1 MLIDMIKKTLP
12 EYKITLPISK
22 QKITFRPLLVKEEKF
37 ISMLNDLSS
46 STEDKLTNLSNLVN
60 SCCNDKINS
69 LDLFMYDFQYLLTEI
84 RKKSVDETSKLTIT
98 CPNTGEKIITEIDL
112 NQYNTKKETSSV
124 LELDIS
130 KEMIIKIRSPKLKD
144 LKEINNFPESKKEL
158 IELILNCFDSVE
170 TPEENMTMKDSTK
183 EEKLEFLNYITKK
196 DFEKIQNFI
205 MSTFI
210 SFQINYTTSDGV
222 SRKIEVN
229 DFVNFLKFYL
239 IMLV

>member
-1 MLIDMIKKTLP
+1 
-12 EYKITLPISK
+12 
-22 QKITFRPLLVKEEKF
+22 
-37 ISMLNDLSS
+37 
-46 STEDKLTNLSNLVN
+46 
-60 SCCNDKINS
+60 
-69 LDLFMYDFQYLLTEI
+69 
-84 RKKSVDETSKLTIT
+84 
-98 CPNTGEKIITEIDL
+98 
-112 NQYNTKKETSSV
+112 
-124 LELDIS
+124 
-130 KEMIIKIRSPKLKD
+130 
-144 LKEINNFPESKKEL
+144 
-158 IELILNCFDSVE
+158 
-170 TPEENMTMKDSTK
+170 MTMKDSTK